1 MAVTEFGKILRK
13 IRIDHNEVLLNM
25 ARKLEVTAS
34 YLSAVENGKR
44 NIPTAWLDLLPQI
57 YSLSTQSAEELR
69 QTATAQMKSVKLDLD
84 HANEKRRDV
93 AFAFARQIDELD
105 DKMLEQLKTILIQKE
120 KN

>member
-44 NIPTAWLDLLPQI
+44 NIPTAWLNLLPQI
-57 YSLSTQSAEELR
+57 YSLPTQSAEELR
-69 QTATAQMKSVKLDLD
+69 QTATAQMKSIKLDLD
-84 HANEKRRDV
+84 HVNKKRRDV
-93 AFAFARQIDELD
+93 ALAFAQQINELD
-105 DKMLEQLKTILIQKE
+105 DIVLEQLKTIIIRKE
-120 KN
+120 